1 MALDIKSARV
11 RRVLLADG
19 WHAVEDV
26 GERGG
31 GSSFEVGNVRFTDGT
46 TAGTPEAGIGFTF
59 VDHHTRKRIAG
70 LVTNVQALEMD
81 DDEGRPA

>member
-1 MALDIKSARV
+1 MALDITTTRV

-31 GSSFEVGNVRFTDGT
+31 GSSFEVGGMRFSNGT
-46 TAGTPEAGIGFTF
+46 TAGTPEAGTGFSF
-59 VDHHTRKRIAG
+59 VDHHTRKRIVG
-70 LVTNVQALEMD
+70 LLSSIQALEV
-81 DDEGRPA
+81 DDEGR